1 MERIFITALYIV
13 AKVLK
18 GKKTVFNSFDLKK
31 CCILRK
37 MCITVEFFISLKTNY
52 S

>member
-31 CCILRK
+31 MLYFKEDVYYCGILH
-37 MCITVEFFISLKTNY
+37 FFEN
-52 S
+52 